1 MSTTKIF
8 IIFGVCVAVLT
19 IPLIILYIWFPF
31 VLGRH
36 ISLAENAI
44 VGIIG
49 AYVIAFSLDFILRRR
64 QEKALERVAIVGLAE
79 LSQTINRMIAL
90 FGSIFKASSDGFVP
104 STTDQL
110 FDAKAADFLSLHLS
124 IDSYAPTVAKITWQE
139 YITRESNLILEKLN
153 GMQDRYQI
161 FLPEN
166 VLVALGKL
174 RNNPLLNVF
183 SRLSEGSALD
193 KKERVSR
200 PVINFTPPE
209 TLNRLMGEIL
219 LCVKTI
225 ERASIKLEASV
236 IPHFPDF
243 TFREDVSPKIGS
255 ARFKGKPGVSFI
267 IGPFP
272 VQK

>member
-1 MSTTKIF
+1 MSTTKLF
-8 IIFGVCVAVLT
+8 IIFGLCAAVFV

-36 ISLAENAI
+36 VGLVENAI

-49 AYVIAFSLDFILRRR
+49 AYVVALSLDFTLRRR
-64 QEKALERVAIVGLAE
+64 QEKALEKVAIIGLTD

-90 FGSIFKASSDGFVP
+90 FGSIFKASSDGFIP
-104 STTDQL
+104 STIDQL
-110 FDAKAADFLSLHLS
+110 FDTKAADLLSLHLS
-124 IDSYAPTVAKITWQE
+124 IDSRAPVVPETTWQE

-153 GMQDRYQI
+153 GIQNRYQV

-183 SRLSEGSALD
+183 SQLSMGSALD

-209 TLNRLMGEIL
+209 TLNYLMGEIL

-236 IPHFPDF
+236 VPHFPDF
-243 TFREDVSPKIGS
+243 TFREDVGPKIGS
-255 ARFKGKPGVSFI
+255 ACFEGKPGVSII

-272 VQK
+272 V